1 MSAQLHA
8 SCPQF
13 LGDGGADLWGAALDH
28 LCLQT
33 LQQAPASSAPL
44 APDPAPPPKSW
55 GGRMLGAAFS
65 FFRGAPRDATPMD
78 VDPADVPAPPAPPPA
93 DSSADDDI
101 DPNEGV
107 GDDPTSHVVVLP
119 GGDAHSGVWDI
130 IRRLRE
136 SVDALTKSDGAAA
149 LDDRVVDGGDGDG
162 VQ

>member
-1 MSAQLHA
+1 
-8 SCPQF
+8 
-13 LGDGGADLWGAALDH
+13 
-28 LCLQT
+28 
-33 LQQAPASSAPL
+33 
-44 APDPAPPPKSW
+44 
-55 GGRMLGAAFS
+55 MLGAAFS

-162 VQ
+162 DADDDEDAAKDAPRAAPIQMRRGAEPITNFWAVCAGTSNANLEARGL